1 MNSHQLLYLL
11 YGNQD
16 VYRQEAK
23 FSILSALRQQCVP
36 ASFTITV
43 MTDQPQAF
51 EGWPVTVIALD
62 AETLTQ
68 WQGVHGY
75 THRRKACAIAEGVK
89 LADKT
94 LFVDTDTVFFKDP
107 AQLFSRI
114 TEQQYLM
121 DEFEWTWAQAKHR
134 PDYVAF
140 AHDLSARG
148 MAPDDRMKL
157 YNSGLCGIARNNGG
171 IMDGVIQCI
180 DDWKDHYGKLHT
192 IEQIAVSFA
201 MGQSRVVTAHDC
213 VNHYYAKKR
222 YYHAMN
228 RGFFDKH
235 GEHYH
240 PALPRLSAKVPVF
253 FPDPSLLAKI
263 KALPRLLRVEPP
275 FKAAAKLIIHGHT
288 LPLAPD
294 LRRHCQLAL
303 WRRAIELLLL
313 KHATPAQIEHVFEA
327 CGGTPQQQAR
337 FRQMLGQVATARH

>member
-11 YGNQD
+11 YGNNA

-23 FSILSALRQQCVP
+23 FSILSALRQQRVP

-43 MTDQPQAF
+43 MTDQPHAF

-62 AETLTQ
+62 AETLAH

-94 LFVDTDTVFFKDP
+94 IFVDTDTVFFKDP
-107 AQLFSRI
+107 AQLFSRV

-121 DEFEWTWAQAKHR
+121 DQFEWTWAEAKHR

-140 AHDLSARG
+140 AHDLTTKG
-148 MAPDDRMKL
+148 TAPDDCMKL
-157 YNSGLCGIARNNGG
+157 YNSGICGIVRSNGG
-171 IMDGVIQCI
+171 IMDGVIERI
-180 DDWKDHYGKLHT
+180 DAWKDHYCKLHT

-213 VNHYYAKKR
+213 INHYYAKKR

-235 GEHYH
+235 GEQYH
-240 PALPRLSAKVPVF
+240 PALPRLSARVPVF
-253 FPDPSLLAKI
+253 FPEPSLLAKI
-263 KALPRLLRVEPP
+263 KALPRLLRVEKP
-275 FKAAAKLIIHGHT
+275 FKAAAKLIIQGLT

-294 LRRHCQLAL
+294 LRPHCQRAL
-303 WRRAIELLLL
+303 WHRSIELLLL
-313 KHATPAQIEHVFEA
+313 KHATPAQIEHLWEA
-327 CGGTPQQQAR
+327 CGGTPQQQGY
-337 FRQMLGQVATARH
+337 FKQMLEQVATARH